1 MSVNSERSF
10 GAVVREIG
18 GNVDRI
24 VRAELRVAVAE
35 VLVGLRAAGEAVS
48 LLVAGAALAAF
59 ALLFFLLSALFA
71 LALVMPAWLAA
82 LVLGMLVGAGAV
94 VLVLAGRAR
103 LPHAIA
109 AASPTLLSPP
119 EPVA

>member
-1 MSVNSERSF
+1 MSANSERSF
-10 GAVVREIG
+10 GAVFRDIG

-24 VRAELRVAVAE
+24 IRAELRVAIAE
-35 VLVGLRAAGEAVS
+35 VLGGVRAAGGAVS
-48 LLVAGAALAAF
+48 LLAAGAVLVAF
-59 ALLFFLLSALFA
+59 AVLLLLQSALFA

-82 LVLGMLVGAGAV
+82 LVLGVPVGAGAV

-103 LPHAIA
+103 LPQAIA
-109 AASPTLLSPP
+109 VAAPTLLSSP